1 MLALKGRNLA
11 KVVQP
16 QDGRFPAVP
25 GKPDHRLWGGFDVL
39 DDVLLKDIIGHPK
52 RLSLRVEMFFLQIV
66 AVVTVQVADGA
77 NRLDKDL
84 KVARS
89 FGHICIFYP
98 KKIYHIL
105 NGKFK
110 HLQVQFI
117 YLKI

>member
-1 MLALKGRNLA
+1 M
-11 KVVQP
+11 
-16 QDGRFPAVP
+16 P
-25 GKPDHRLWGGFDVL
+25 GEADYRTGGSVDVL
-39 DDVLLKDIIGHPK
+39 DNVLLQNVVGHAK
-52 RLSLRVEMFFLQIV
+52 RLALWIEIPLLHIV
-66 AVVTVQVADGA
+66 TIATVQVADGA